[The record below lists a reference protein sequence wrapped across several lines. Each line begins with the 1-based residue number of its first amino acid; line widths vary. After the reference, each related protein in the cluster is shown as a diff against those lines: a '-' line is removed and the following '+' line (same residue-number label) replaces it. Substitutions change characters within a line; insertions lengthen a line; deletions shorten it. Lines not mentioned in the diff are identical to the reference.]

1 MKISVVDLLGVLDKN
16 WQIIRKIAFRVSVLK
31 DIMNIRISTLLCLFY
46 LCVNCSAVSPKWYKM
61 DVDVIQKL
69 TTRLDFLEQRLTRG
83 HPRLHDV
90 GASLSNENS
99 NKINERW
106 ILNMENRIEALE
118 NTIIQK
124 NCEKKIQSL
133 DETVKELSKQ
143 VKQQALHHKVTERL
157 KATVRGQEQ
166 TIFKLREEVMQIKK
180 SGSAI
185 RDFHVQTEDKTYKD
199 GSNKSNHQTQLG
211 ITQHIRTNN
220 SSSDPRANVSKRSKK
235 MFIHYFH

>member
-1 MKISVVDLLGVLDKN
+1 M
-16 WQIIRKIAFRVSVLK
+16 
-31 DIMNIRISTLLCLFY
+31 
-46 LCVNCSAVSPKWYKM
+46 
-61 DVDVIQKL
+61 
-69 TTRLDFLEQRLTRG
+69 TRG

-90 GASLSNENS
+90 EASLSNENS